1 MLTLIIM
8 ALREIRDG
16 REQIRKGNEVL
27 SCLDNPIRRR
37 RKRYTMAGGR
47 EEYAPEKR

>member
-8 ALREIRDG
+8 VLREIRDG
-16 REQIRKGNEVL
+16 REQIKKGNAVL
-27 SCLDNPIRRR
+27 SCLDKPLRRR
-37 RKRYTMAGGR
+37 HKRYTLAGKK